1 MKRNLLKIT
10 SIIALVAIILNV
22 FATLSNA
29 TEAPTFELDKEYIE
43 VQAGRT
49 ASFTI
54 SSNDSQEFYIVSENE
69 DVCTIFDPQGATVL
83 TSEFKLEGS
92 TKTFAVSGTAPGET
106 VVKVNAGYV
115 GNEDGTGSYQT
126 TKEIRV
132 RVTQATTVTN
142 DDIPYTGTE
151 DIILVVGLLMV
162 VIAVIYIKFEKLN
175 KDMK

>member
-69 DVCTIFDPQGATVL
+69 EVCTIFDPQGSTVL

-115 GNEDGTGSYQT
+115 GNDDGTGTYQI

>member
-10 SIIALVAIILNV
+10 SIIVLVAIILNV

>member
-151 DIILVVGLLMV
+151 DIILIVGLLMV